1 MKPIKDWL
9 ETLPEP
15 YRTEA
20 FEEYARQPL
29 SHSYQESLYDAL
41 WFGFVWSSSK
51 QGHDYWQDIANRA
64 DQGELDQPNAIHL
77 AAENE
82 ALKARIKQLEA
93 QLPMQEGQKVRV
105 TADAEFVR
113 YDSGKVV
120 VAFEY
125 GVTRK
130 TVMLDPDCVSRQ

>member
-1 MKPIKDWL
+1 M
-9 ETLPEP
+9 
-15 YRTEA
+15 
-20 FEEYARQPL
+20 
-29 SHSYQESLYDAL
+29 SLQL
-41 WFGFVWSSSK
+41 VF
-51 QGHDYWQDIANRA
+51 
-64 DQGELDQPNAIHL
+64 
-77 AAENE
+77 ENE
-82 ALKARIKQLEA
+82 ALKARIKELEA